1 MTTNSKNELND
12 QILGIVLGW
21 DQILYANFNYFMEKN
36 ICFDVGKLQIKI
48 FQIATYINVVIFK
61 KN

>member
-36 ICFDVGKLQIKI
+36 ICFDVGKL
-48 FQIATYINVVIFK
+48 
-61 KN
+61 